1 MMNRE
6 ALEALEADAELPER
20 LMRRLAAP
28 LPGRQAQR
36 RMSPELAYGRHF
48 GPAPSSARQAA
59 VLALLYPVESR
70 WKLLLTL
77 RREGLS
83 SHSGQVCFPGGM
95 AEAYETLE
103 QTALR
108 EFVEELGADASGFRS
123 LGALS
128 PLWVHVSN
136 TLVTP
141 FVAAARERPLFVPSA
156 DEVAEILES
165 PLAELFDP
173 ANRGQH
179 WVERRGLTFRA
190 PHYLLQGRQVW
201 GATSMMIAELLQALQ
216 ELK

>member
-1 MMNRE
+1 MNH
-6 ALEALEADAELPER
+6 EALEADAQLPER
-20 LMRRLAAP
+20 LVRRFALP
-28 LPGRQAQR
+28 LPGRRAQR

-59 VLALLYPVESR
+59 VLALLYPVDSR

-95 AEAYETLE
+95 AEAHETLE

-108 EFVEELGADASGFRS
+108 EFVEEMGADASSFHS

-141 FVAAARERPLFVPSA
+141 FVAAARERPTFVPSA
-156 DEVAEILES
+156 DEVAEIIES
-165 PLAELFDP
+165 PLSELLNP
-173 ANRGQH
+173 ANVSQH
-179 WVERRGLTFRA
+179 WIERRGLNFQA
-190 PHYLLQGRQVW
+190 PHYWLQGRQVW
-201 GATSMMIAELLQALQ
+201 GATSMMIAELLQMLRDM
-216 ELK
+216 E

>member
-1 MMNRE
+1 MIDE
-6 ALEALEADAELPER
+6 ALECDAQLPER
-20 LMRRLAAP
+20 LARRLALP
-28 LPGRQAQR
+28 LPGRAAQR
-36 RMSPELAYGRHF
+36 RMSPDLAYGRHF
-48 GPAPSSARQAA
+48 GPASSSARQAA
-59 VLALLYPVESR
+59 VLALLYPVEAR

-128 PLWVHVSN
+128 PMWVHVSN

-141 FVAAARERPLFVPSA
+141 FVAAARERPVFVPSA
-156 DEVAEILES
+156 DEVAEILET
-165 PLAELFDP
+165 PLVEVLDP
-173 ANRGQH
+173 ASIGQH
-179 WVERRGLTFRA
+179 WIERRGLAFRA

-201 GATSMMIAELLQALQ
+201 GATSMMIAELLHLLQ
-216 ELK
+216 ELE